1 MLYDD
6 PYGVFDCLWCLGTC
20 CGLDLVRCTY
30 GDLKSWIMRTRIVIK
45 NEKESVSSIS
55 SPGEEALGKRECSRM
70 VT

>member
-1 MLYDD
+1 
-6 PYGVFDCLWCLGTC
+6 
-20 CGLDLVRCTY
+20 
-30 GDLKSWIMRTRIVIK
+30 MRTRIVIK